1 MNVKQV
7 IVMRKKFPIE
17 ENGQIVMRK
26 LRTGKMVAQGAHA
39 ALAVV
44 LNAMHQCDPADSG
57 HEGNPSNSLSL
68 FNMSPEWVAWIK
80 GTFTKVCVGVETEE
94 ELLALYQQAKEAGLP
109 CALITDSGFTEFN
122 HIPTNTCI
130 AIGPAES
137 SKIDS
142 ITGNLEL
149 L

>member
-39 ALAVV
+39 SMKVILD
-44 LNAMHQCDPADSG
+44 AMQTFDPADCG
-57 HEGNPSNSLSL
+57 INCNNMMAL
-68 FNMSPEWVAWIK
+68 FDLSPEWEAWIH
-80 GTFTKVCVGVETEE
+80 GTFTKVCVGVETES
-94 ELLALYQQAKEAGLP
+94 ELLALYKKAQEAGLP

-122 HIPTNTCI
+122 RVPTNTCI

-137 SKIDS
+137 SKIDA

-149 L
+149 M